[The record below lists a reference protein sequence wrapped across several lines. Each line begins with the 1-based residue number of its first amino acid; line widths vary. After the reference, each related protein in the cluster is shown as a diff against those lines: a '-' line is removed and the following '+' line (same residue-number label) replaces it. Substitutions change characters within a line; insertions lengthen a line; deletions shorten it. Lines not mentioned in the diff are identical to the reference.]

1 MINEYE
7 IGLKN
12 KEILSAFLK
21 ICKSGVEIKLLERY
35 FSELFG
41 KEALGVGSGSD
52 AIFIILKEIKNKFGA
67 GEIICSDYS
76 CKSIPRAIIKAGFK
90 PVFVDVEESLSLDIS
105 LVKKAISNETKAIL
119 IYHPWGFPH
128 NQNIFEYCRKNK
140 ILCIEDCA
148 KGWGFHNNKKR
159 LGSMGDYSF
168 FSFRTGK
175 LLHSGSGSIIISK
188 DKIGIPLKK
197 YPKFLSL
204 FNFIDLFLRKLINL
218 TRPKA
223 VFDYLFDKTEAIRIG
238 NAEAYLTLKQV
249 VSIKDIGEK
258 RINNYDKISK
268 TLDKTKFK
276 MIEFNKGEVI
286 PLSFPLLV
294 NKRKEFG
301 KLFKNCGVDARAYYV
316 HTNSSEFDS
325 YKSFLNGNSVKISE
339 KIINIPIH
347 EKLKNREVEKII
359 NVIQNA
365 NNQIS

>member
-21 ICKSGVEIKLLERY
+21 IYKSGAEIKLLEGY

-52 AIFIILKEIKNKFGA
+52 AIFIILKEIKNKFGT

-76 CKSIPRAIIKAGFK
+76 CKSIPRAIIEAGFK
-90 PVFVDVEESLSLDIS
+90 PVFVDVDESLSLDIS
-105 LVKKAISNETKAIL
+105 LVKKAISKETKAIL

-128 NQNIFEYCRKNK
+128 KQNIFEYCRKNK

-148 KGWGFHNNKKR
+148 KGWGFYENKKR
-159 LGSMGDYSF
+159 MGSLGDYSF

-188 DKIGIPLKK
+188 DKIMIPLKK

-204 FNFIDLFLRKLINL
+204 FNFVDLFLRKLANFA
-218 TRPKA
+218 RPKA
-223 VFDYLFDKTEAIRIG
+223 VFDYLFDKIGAIKIG

-249 VSIKDIGEK
+249 SSIKGIEEK
-258 RINNYDKISK
+258 RIKNYHRISK
-268 TLDKTKFK
+268 TLDKAKFK
-276 MIEFNKGEVI
+276 MIEFNKGRVI

-294 NKRKEFG
+294 DKRKEFSR
-301 KLFKNCGVDARAYYV
+301 LFKRCGVDARAYYT
-316 HTNSSEFDS
+316 HTNSSEFDN

-347 EKLKNREVEKII
+347 EKLKESEVEKIVK
-359 NVIQNA
+359 VIQNA
-365 NNQIS
+365 NN